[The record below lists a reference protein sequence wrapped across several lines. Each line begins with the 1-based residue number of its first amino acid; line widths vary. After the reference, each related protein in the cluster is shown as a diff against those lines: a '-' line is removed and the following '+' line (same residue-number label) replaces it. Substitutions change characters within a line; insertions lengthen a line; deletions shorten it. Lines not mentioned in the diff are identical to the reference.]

1 MTKIIPVLNLQDI
14 VATYDDPA
22 VLISD
27 EFEIVSANSAY
38 LDLYN
43 LDDYYNDTGLSDG
56 SDNNLLNPNN
66 VRLSNN
72 LHCYEISHLYSRSC
86 DQEGESCPLQLAKST
101 KKNQRVLHVHHTR
114 YGDEHIDISLYP
126 IKDINEK
133 IYFLEVMKT
142 IKHES
147 PKSVEKGMVGKAP
160 SFNKLLELISRVA
173 EYDISVLLQ
182 GESGSGKEL
191 VAHSI
196 HQASFRK
203 TMHCITVECSGL
215 SESLFESELFGHEKG
230 AFTGAVN
237 KKKGLVEE
245 AEGGTLFLDEIGD
258 VPLSLQVKLL
268 RLIETRTFRRVGGIE
283 QLNADFR
290 LVCATHKNLK
300 AMVKKGE
307 FREDLYYRISTFPIK
322 LPALRER
329 LEDIPLLV
337 DTILERISGPRK
349 MHVSNEVLAFFSQY
363 KFPGNIRELRNILE
377 LGRVM
382 TDSNVIEIT
391 HLPENIF
398 EDDQKKVSVNS
409 LSDKEF
415 IRNFKAEEQ
424 IIEQLM
430 TLEQHENEYLMWLNQ
445 YFKDD
450 KKILAE
456 KLGVSERTLYR
467 KLKALE

>member
-1 MTKIIPVLNLQDI
+1 MTKTIPVLNLQDI
-14 VATYDDPA
+14 VNTYDDPA

-27 EFEIVSANSAY
+27 EFEIIYANSAY
-38 LDLYN
+38 LELYN
-43 LDDYYNDTGLSDG
+43 LDACCRGATLSNS
-56 SDNNLLNPNN
+56 SDDSHIIQNNLS
-66 VRLSNN
+66 LSGKF
-72 LHCYEISHLYSRSC
+72 HCYEISHRYSRSC
-86 DQEGESCPLQLAKST
+86 DQEGESCPLKLAKST
-101 KKNQRVLHVHHTR
+101 KANQRVLHVHHTR

-126 IKDINEK
+126 IKSSNDK
-133 IYFLEVMKT
+133 VYFLEVMKT
-142 IKHES
+142 IRHAS
-147 PKSVEKGMVGKAP
+147 PKSVKKGMVGKAP

-196 HQASFRK
+196 HQASSRK
-203 TMHCITVECSGL
+203 AMYCVTVECSGL

-268 RLIETRTFRRVGGIE
+268 RLLETRTFRRVGGIE

-300 AMVKKGE
+300 EMVKKGE
-307 FREDLYYRISTFPIK
+307 FREDLYYRISTFPIQ

-329 LEDIPLLV
+329 LDDIPLLV
-337 DTILERISGPRK
+337 DTILERITGQKK
-349 MHVSNEVLAFFSQY
+349 MCVSNEVLAFFSQY
-363 KFPGNIRELRNILE
+363 KFPGNVRELRNILE

-382 TDSNVIEIT
+382 TDSNIIEIT
-391 HLPENIF
+391 HLPESIF
-398 EDDQKKVSVNS
+398 DNDQKKT
-409 LSDKEF
+409 LKSDTTDN
-415 IRNFKAEEQ
+415 NFVKNFTPDDKM
-424 IIEQLM
+424 IKQLP
-430 TLEQHENEYLMWLNQ
+430 TLEEHENEYLQWLNQ

-467 KLKALE
+467 KLKDL

>member
-1 MTKIIPVLNLQDI
+1 MTKTIPVLNLQDI
-14 VATYDDPA
+14 VNTYDDPA

-27 EFEIVSANSAY
+27 EFEIIYANSAY
-38 LDLYN
+38 LELYN
-43 LDDYYNDTGLSDG
+43 LDAYCRGATLSNS
-56 SDNNLLNPNN
+56 SDDSQIIQNNLS
-66 VRLSNN
+66 LSGKF
-72 LHCYEISHLYSRSC
+72 HCYEISHRYSRSC
-86 DQEGESCPLQLAKST
+86 DQEGESCPLKLAKST
-101 KKNQRVLHVHHTR
+101 KANQRVLHVHHTR

-126 IKDINEK
+126 IKSSNDK
-133 IYFLEVMKT
+133 VYFLEVMKT
-142 IKHES
+142 IRHAS
-147 PKSVEKGMVGKAP
+147 PKSVKKGMVGKAP

-196 HQASFRK
+196 HQASSRK
-203 TMHCITVECSGL
+203 AMYCVTVECSGL

-300 AMVKKGE
+300 EMVKKGE
-307 FREDLYYRISTFPIK
+307 FREDLYYRISTFPIQ

-329 LEDIPLLV
+329 LDDIPLLV
-337 DTILERISGPRK
+337 DTILERITGQKIMR
-349 MHVSNEVLAFFSQY
+349 VSNEVLAFFSQY
-363 KFPGNIRELRNILE
+363 KFPGNVRELRNILE

-382 TDSNVIEIT
+382 TDSNIIEIT
-391 HLPENIF
+391 HLPESIF
-398 EDDQKKVSVNS
+398 DNDQKKT
-409 LSDKEF
+409 LKSDATDN
-415 IRNFKAEEQ
+415 NFVKNLTPDDKM
-424 IIEQLM
+424 IEQLP
-430 TLEQHENEYLMWLNQ
+430 TLEEHENEYLQWLNQ

-467 KLKALE
+467 KLKDL

>member
-1 MTKIIPVLNLQDI
+1 MTKTIPVLNLQDI
-14 VATYDDPA
+14 VNTYDDPA

-27 EFEIVSANSAY
+27 EFEIIYANSAY
-38 LDLYN
+38 LELYN
-43 LDDYYNDTGLSDG
+43 LDAYCRGATLSNS
-56 SDNNLLNPNN
+56 SDDSQIIQNNLS
-66 VRLSNN
+66 LSGKF
-72 LHCYEISHLYSRSC
+72 HCYEISHRYSRSC
-86 DQEGESCPLQLAKST
+86 DQEGESCPLKLAKST
-101 KKNQRVLHVHHTR
+101 KANQRVLHVHHTR

-126 IKDINEK
+126 IKSSNDK
-133 IYFLEVMKT
+133 VYFLEVMKT
-142 IKHES
+142 IRHAS
-147 PKSVEKGMVGKAP
+147 PKSVKKGMVGKAP

-196 HQASFRK
+196 HQASSRK
-203 TMHCITVECSGL
+203 AMYCVTVECSGL

-245 AEGGTLFLDEIGD
+245 ADGGTLFLDEIGD

-300 AMVKKGE
+300 EMVKKGE
-307 FREDLYYRISTFPIK
+307 FREDLYYRISTFPIQ

-329 LEDIPLLV
+329 LDDIPLLV
-337 DTILERISGPRK
+337 DTILERITGQKIMR
-349 MHVSNEVLAFFSQY
+349 VSNEVLAFFSQY
-363 KFPGNIRELRNILE
+363 KFPGNVRELRNILE

-382 TDSNVIEIT
+382 TDSNIIEIT
-391 HLPENIF
+391 HLPESIF
-398 EDDQKKVSVNS
+398 DNDQKKT
-409 LSDKEF
+409 LKSDATDN
-415 IRNFKAEEQ
+415 NFVKNLTPDDKM
-424 IIEQLM
+424 IEQLP
-430 TLEQHENEYLMWLNQ
+430 TLEEHENEYLQWLNQ

-467 KLKALE
+467 KLKDL